1 MTVDTPVSD
10 AELVVAAR
18 QGDATAYSLLY
29 HRHVVAARR
38 LARVLVRDPADAED
52 LVADAFA
59 KVLAA
64 LRRGGG
70 PKEAFRAY
78 LLTSLRHVCY
88 DRAKRDKKL
97 LLTDDMNVI
106 DHGETFEDPVVTRA
120 ERTYAARAFAKLP
133 ERWRMVLWHTEVEG
147 ESPAQV
153 APLLGLT
160 PNGVSALAYRAR
172 ERLKQIYLQEHL
184 AESPVE
190 CHWTADRLG
199 AYVRGGLASRD
210 SGKVQRHLSTCAGC
224 TLRQVEVLQINK
236 QIPVVLGP
244 VVLGGATAGYLGI
257 SATGTKVAVGGWIAA
272 HWFALVTWVRRIG
285 TRNLAIGGGAT
296 AVVAAAIVLILVSG
310 EQKPPPDVALAP
322 TVPSQVP
329 MPPAVILPPPPVV
342 PPPPTEAAP
351 EPRPTPT
358 PPAPAPAPVPVP
370 GDFEVAPA
378 LDGGGLSAGG
388 PGELPVTVRDP
399 RPAGTVARSINLDI
413 KDVTEP
419 RPESAPAFGPTEQV
433 AAEPRTLG
441 RAEPAAHEPR
451 GFGPVDPGDEDPRA
465 ESTPAPAP
473 TTPVTLTLDLPPQF
487 TLTAPD
493 AGDGWT
499 CAKTDTVTCTRPP
512 LAPGAASTARVR
524 LTVTADASGFYPVRL
539 AVTGLGRRGSADVR
553 VAVAPTGTRVGY
565 AISGTPAA
573 VALAGNTL
581 LSCLPR
587 PWCRSTA
594 EDNQDAV
601 MAPYRA
607 PGAPAGPEQGASGAR
622 LAIPAGATVR
632 WAGLYWATSN
642 RAAPGSVTLN
652 GTRVT
657 ADGRSTVTNGYRT
670 LGQAYAEVTDLV
682 RGGEVWVSASGLP
695 TGSGEYAGWGLAVVY
710 EQAGPPRD
718 VAVYQGPAALRHNQ
732 VSVRVAGSAVRADLL
747 LWDGDAPLEE
757 DELTLGSTTLATNVG
772 HSRSTTAL
780 EGDDWRTYGVDAAR
794 YEARLAGESV
804 LTVRPGEDPMELGLL
819 AVTVDR

>member
-18 QGDATAYSLLY
+18 KGDSTAYSDLY
-29 HRHVVAARR
+29 SRHVGAARR
-38 LARVLVRDPADAED
+38 LARVLVRDTADAED

-59 KVLAA
+59 KVLVA

-70 PKEAFRAY
+70 PKDAFRAY

-88 DRAKRDKKL
+88 DRAKRDRKL

-120 ERTYAARAFAKLP
+120 EQTYAARAFAKLP

-184 AESPVE
+184 AESPEE
-190 CHWTADRLG
+190 CHWSAERLG

-210 SGKVQRHLSTCAGC
+210 FGKVQRHLNGCAGC
-224 TLRQVEVLQINK
+224 TLRQLELVEINSRL
-236 QIPVVLGP
+236 PVVIGP
-244 VVLGGATAGYLGI
+244 VVLGGATAGYLGL
-257 SATGTKVAVGGWIAA
+257 SASGTKIAVGGWIAA
-272 HWFALVTWVRRIG
+272 HWFAAVAWVRRIG
-285 TRNLAIGGGAT
+285 NRNLAIGGGAT
-296 AVVAAAIVLILVSG
+296 AVVAAVLVLILVSG
-310 EQKPPPDVALAP
+310 EQKPPPDAALGP
-322 TVPSQVP
+322 TVPQPV
-329 MPPAVILPPPPVV
+329 VVPPPPVV
-342 PPPPTEAAP
+342 LPPPPAVQPPPTESEP
-351 EPRPTPT
+351 EPRPSPT
-358 PPAPAPAPVPVP
+358 PPAPAPEPVP

-413 KDVTEP
+413 RDVTEP
-419 RPESAPAFGPTEQV
+419 RRESAPAFGP
-433 AAEPRTLG
+433 G
-441 RAEPAAHEPR
+441 GPAAWEPTAEAA
-451 GFGPVDPGDEDPRA
+451 GFGPVDPGDRDPRA
-465 ESTPAPAP
+465 ESAP
-473 TTPVTLTLDLPPQF
+473 TPVTLILDLPPQF
-487 TLTAPD
+487 ALTAPD

-499 CAKTDTVTCTRPP
+499 CAKTTTVTCTRPP
-512 LAPGAASTARVR
+512 LPPGASSTARVR
-524 LTVTADASGFYPVRL
+524 LTVTPDASGFYPVHL
-539 AVTGLGRRGSADVR
+539 SVTGLGRRGSADVR

-565 AISGTPAA
+565 ATSGAPAA

-587 PWCRSTA
+587 PWCRSVA

-607 PGAPAGPEQGASGAR
+607 PGAPAGPEQGSSGAR
-622 LAIPAGATVR
+622 LTVPAGARIR

-642 RAAPGSVTLN
+642 RAAPTTVLLN
-652 GTRVT
+652 GTKVA
-657 ADGRSTVTNGYRT
+657 ADGRSTVTNGYRS

-710 EQAGPPRD
+710 ESAGPPSD
-718 VAVYQGPAALRHNQ
+718 VAVYQGPTALRHDPL
-732 VSVRVAGSAVRADLL
+732 SVRVAGSSVRADLL
-747 LWDGDAPLEE
+747 LWDGDAPLEG
-757 DELTLGSTTLATNVG
+757 DELALGPTTLATNVG
-772 HSRSTTAL
+772 HSRSATAL
-780 EGDDWRTYGVDAAR
+780 EGDDWRTYGVDVAR
-794 YEARLAGESV
+794 FGAGLSGASV
-804 LTVRPGEDPMELGLL
+804 LTLRPGEDPMELGLL
-819 AVTVDR
+819 AVTVNR